1 MFKYLGAKEDFC
13 SNILNA
19 KQDFVQTYDTA
30 YSDKPGMATQD
41 NKTDPFLVV
50 ATYMP
55 YNSYKVEHGKDACLA
70 VLASDD
76 QGPTY
81 ACLYK
86 HTILIWLSGQ

>member
-55 YNSYKVEHGKDACLA
+55 YNSYKAEPWQRFMLS
-70 VLASDD
+70 VLASDN

-81 ACLYK
+81 ACLYI